1 MASLPPLV
9 TLRNILR
16 GAARLG
22 EDADQYRGR
31 RWSLSLMT
39 LGATSRQSSKSTPGP
54 DAPIF
59 AAAASERHC
68 DQGRATAGRSSPAR
82 PRPAQKAV
90 LGAAVSVGLTST
102 APVRQRKRLRNAARP
117 GNRETWLLDSGELEE
132 TRIGNYSDQAPT
144 AAAAI
149 CAVLAAATFSGAHR
163 AGSLAIRTTIKKP
176 VCSAARNLTSESA
189 TVAAEGHGEAALH
202 SCANVAPP
210 IHDRS
215 KPARK
220 PSSIGALAFL
230 NSASAQPSSMLFRQT

>member
-117 GNRETWLLDSGELEE
+117 GNRECLPWSCILYRASKSRSSASRPPLA
-132 TRIGNYSDQAPT
+132 NVQAEAFVGLGFADDPLRSTDCPHSINRRAT
-144 AAAAI
+144 AASARR
-149 CAVLAAATFSGAHR
+149 R
-163 AGSLAIRTTIKKP
+163 AESAETHGRDEPAIRYQALPCPSVSTGA
-176 VCSAARNLTSESA
+176 VGSES
-189 TVAAEGHGEAALH
+189 T
-202 SCANVAPP
+202 
-210 IHDRS
+210 
-215 KPARK
+215 
-220 PSSIGALAFL
+220 
-230 NSASAQPSSMLFRQT
+230 